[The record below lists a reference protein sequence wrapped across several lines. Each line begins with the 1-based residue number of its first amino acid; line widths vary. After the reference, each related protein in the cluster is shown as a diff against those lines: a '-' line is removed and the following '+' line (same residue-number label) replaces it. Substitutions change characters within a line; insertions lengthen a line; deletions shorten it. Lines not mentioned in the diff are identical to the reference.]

1 MTWTTTSE
9 QLLPFP
15 SRPQQ
20 QRRSSAKLLLSVL
33 VNVNEDI
40 RRFITYLP
48 KRGFSGCGS
57 KGFDSWA
64 AALVQTTVRCRA
76 LEALHRLQCIQRKM
90 MRWWKLNSLL

>member
-20 QRRSSAKLLLSVL
+20 QKRSSAKLLLSVM
-33 VNVNEDI
+33 VNVNEDV
-40 RRFITYLP
+40 RRFITS
-48 KRGFSGCGS
+48 KRDFSGCGS
-57 KGFDSWA
+57 KGVDSWA
-64 AALVQTTVRCRA
+64 AVLVQTTVRCRA

-90 MRWWKLNSLL
+90 MR